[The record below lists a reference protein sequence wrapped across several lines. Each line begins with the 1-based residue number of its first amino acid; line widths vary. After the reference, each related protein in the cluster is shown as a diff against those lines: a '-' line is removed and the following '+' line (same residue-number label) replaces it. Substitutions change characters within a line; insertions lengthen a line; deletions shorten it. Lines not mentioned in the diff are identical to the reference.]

1 MLSMKTLRV
10 AIVTMGSA
18 LLFGPGLAA
27 AQDNTVN
34 LNAEEAPTP
43 LVYAQE
49 TLPAQADRMGR
60 RALELENA
68 MDIAVKPR
76 RAIAVG
82 EGVYLR
88 IDLSGAQFGSAPA
101 LVAGAADSALD
112 ESNGGAAAL
121 SSGGA
126 DAAFA
131 VFQVGAV
138 TAGQL
143 VGVRIGSAATG
154 DLQLTT
160 TTGNVTASIAAYTDP
175 DDALDQ
181 VGGRSTFAGSGA
193 IIRLQSGLNVTIKAA
208 PEAKASVDTGFM
220 RFVGGGG
227 TARLGWL
234 GVEENVGGTTSVRN
248 ADDGEAIAV
257 GDIIASP
264 ASEDDPP
271 VGTVS
276 FNVMGNLDIGAFN
289 IKAETFQMTM
299 PDEGNPALV
308 MVDGAPV
315 PNGTCDPGMANVVDR
330 GDLLGSDRMPLIG
343 EEGELP
349 SGVDSA
355 NTAALA
361 PDVYLLC
368 VNVDVT
374 GPMSNMMAI
383 PKSDYSATAHIKRDA
398 GVNTPVQM
406 VGEEGKL
413 ASIDRDG
420 ASVELPYLTTSD
432 KHNQRL
438 IVVNRGTRP
447 VAVTSI
453 QFNSE
458 AGTEAELSAS
468 AQAAMDAGQL
478 VVPAGGTWVARMDES
493 LNITGGSRRTAATIA
508 FAGTSGAL
516 SVATTQVNLEDG
528 STDTVVY
535 TVDE

>member
-68 MDIAVKPR
+68 MDVAVKPR
-76 RAIAVG
+76 RAIATG

-88 IDLSGAQFGSAPA
+88 IDLSGAQFGSAPV
-101 LVAGAADSALD
+101 LVSGAADAALG
-112 ESNGGAAAL
+112 ENSGSSL

-138 TAGQL
+138 QAGQL

-234 GVEENVGGTTSVRN
+234 GVEESVGGTASVRN
-248 ADDGEAIAV
+248 ADDGAAIEV
-257 GDIIASP
+257 GDIIAAP
-264 ASEDDPP
+264 ASEGDPP

-289 IKAETFQMTM
+289 IKAETFEMTGE
-299 PDEGNPALV
+299 EGSMVLV
-308 MVDGAPV
+308 MKDGAPV
-315 PNGTCDPGMANVVDR
+315 PNGTCDGGMANVVDR

-355 NTAALA
+355 NTTALA

-374 GPMSNMMAI
+374 GAMSNMMPI

-458 AGTEAELSAS
+458 AGTDAELSAT

-508 FAGTSGAL
+508 FAGTKEVL

-535 TVDE
+535 TVVE